1 MSNIE
6 QKMRDSMNNPLRID
20 TITAP
25 GMPGL
30 IGMTICPGKKGP
42 SLHGGLWN
50 RDLKADMEFI
60 RQTWRADV
68 MVTLLEKHEFK
79 MLGIE
84 AMQEFSSEKIK
95 PMQWIHLEITDGGI
109 PDERFEQPWLQV
121 RAQLISALANG
132 ERVLVHCRGGLGRTG
147 LVVAKLLIET
157 GVSPDEAIKSVRTAR
172 KGAIE
177 TEEQENYVRNIRPD
191 FN

>member
-1 MSNIE
+1 MNAE
-6 QKMRDSMNNPLRID
+6 QNVRNSDNDPLRI
-20 TITAP
+20 AELSVP

-30 IGMTICPGKKGP
+30 VGMTICPGKKGSSVYGAP
-42 SLHGGLWN
+42 WN
-50 RDLKADMEFI
+50 RDLDVDMKFI
-60 RQTWRADV
+60 LGEWQANI
-68 MVTLLEKHEFK
+68 MVTLLENHEFE

-84 AMQEFSSEKIK
+84 AMKDLASQKWK
-95 PMQWIHLEITDGGI
+95 PMQWIHFEITDGGI
-109 PDERFEQPWLQV
+109 PDERFEQHWLQV
-121 RAQLISALANG
+121 RAQLITALANG
-132 ERVLVHCRGGLGRTG
+132 NRVLVHCRGGLGRTG

>member
-1 MSNIE
+1 VNTGQNVRNSDN
-6 QKMRDSMNNPLRID
+6 DPLRI
-20 TITAP
+20 AELSVP

-42 SLHGGLWN
+42 SLYGAPWN
-50 RDLKADMEFI
+50 RDLDVDMQYICDEWHANI
-60 RQTWRADV
+60 
-68 MVTLLEKHEFK
+68 MVTLLEKHEFE

-84 AMQEFSSEKIK
+84 AMEELASQRWKTI
-95 PMQWIHLEITDGGI
+95 QWIHLEITDGGI
-109 PDERFEQPWLQV
+109 PDERFEQRWLQV
-121 RAQLISALANG
+121 RAQLITALANG
-132 ERVLVHCRGGLGRTG
+132 DRVLVHCRGGLGRTG
-147 LVVAKLLIET
+147 LVVAQLLIET